1 MSQELVALFIIIYV
15 VVTLAAPAVLARP
28 ALLSKRPK
36 AVLVWWF
43 IFLAIAS
50 IALVTALVGLIV
62 KALLHHVMHIEG
74 HGILMPIL
82 DNIFGWLAIAVL
94 GILAFRL
101 GAAVS
106 NQRHQHR
113 EEMHSVNA
121 LMALSE
127 SQEMFGYSVTVCESE
142 LRLISASPEH
152 HTIIISTGLI
162 DAVTPEQLKAAIVHE
177 QAHLDGHHGVIR
189 RIGTIALATAPGFSA
204 TTRMAQATR
213 IATEL
218 IADDKAAEV
227 CGKKVVADALV
238 ACYGDSSLI
247 RERVARLS

>member
-1 MSQELVALFIIIYV
+1 MSQELVALFFIIYV

-28 ALLSKRPK
+28 ALLSKHPQ

-106 NQRHQHR
+106 DQRHHHR
-113 EEMHSVNA
+113 EEMQTITTLLAFSTK
-121 LMALSE
+121 
-127 SQEMFGYSVTVCESE
+127 QEMFGYSVTVCESD

-152 HTIIISTGLI
+152 HTIIVSTGLI
-162 DAVTPEQLKAAIVHE
+162 NAVTPEELKAAIVHE
-177 QAHLDGHHGVIR
+177 QAHLDGHHGTIR
-189 RIGTIALATAPGFSA
+189 RIGAVALATAPGFSA

-218 IADDKAAEV
+218 IADDKAAQV
-227 CGKKVVADALV
+227 CGNKVVADALV
-238 ACYGDSSLI
+238 ACYGESPLI

>member
-1 MSQELVALFIIIYV
+1 MSQELVALFFIIYV

-28 ALLSKRPK
+28 ALLSKHPK

-50 IALVTALVGLIV
+50 IALVTALLGLIV

-106 NQRHQHR
+106 DQRHQHR
-113 EEMHSVNA
+113 EEMQTITTLLAFSTK
-121 LMALSE
+121 
-127 SQEMFGYSVTVCESE
+127 QEMFGYSVTVCESD

-152 HTIIISTGLI
+152 HTIIVSTGLI
-162 DAVTPEQLKAAIVHE
+162 NAVTSEELKAAIVHE
-177 QAHLDGHHGVIR
+177 QAHLDGHHGTIR
-189 RIGTIALATAPGFSA
+189 RIGSVALATAPGFSA

-218 IADDKAAEV
+218 IADDKAAQV

-238 ACYGDSSLI
+238 ACYGDSPLI

>member
-1 MSQELVALFIIIYV
+1 MSQQLVAFFVIIYV

-28 ALLSKRPK
+28 ALLSKHPK

-50 IALVTALVGLIV
+50 IALVSALVGLIV
-62 KALLHHVMHIEG
+62 KALLQHVMHIEG

-106 NQRHQHR
+106 DQRHQHR
-113 EEMHSVNA
+113 EEMPTINA
-121 LMALSE
+121 LMALSTTK
-127 SQEMFGYSVTVCESE
+127 EMFGYSVTVCDSDI
-142 LRLISASPEH
+142 RLISASPEH
-152 HTIIISTGLI
+152 QTIIVSTGLI
-162 DAVTPEQLKAAIVHE
+162 NAVPPEELKADSVHE

-189 RIGTIALATAPGFSA
+189 RIGSVALATAPGFSA

-218 IADDKAAEV
+218 IADDKAAQV
-227 CGKKVVADALV
+227 CGKTVVADALV
-238 ACYGDSSLI
+238 ACYGDSPLI